1 MKLTVTVVER
11 TITVM
16 ELRINNI
23 QEIDVEAAFVM
34 DGKPVQVDGPVS
46 WSVDNPDA
54 LVIVSKSED
63 ARKVTLRTTGIV
75 GPVSV
80 TAIGDVDLGQNRKIE
95 MRGDVL
101 IDIFESTV
109 SVEIEAVGEPRQ
121 RLE

>member
-1 MKLTVTVVER
+1 
-11 TITVM
+11 
-16 ELRINNI
+16 
-23 QEIDVEAAFVM
+23 
-34 DGKPVQVDGPVS
+34 
-46 WSVDNPDA
+46 
-54 LVIVSKSED
+54 VIVSKSED